1 MSKGIFITGT
11 DTGVGKTIV
20 AATLALVLR
29 MKGINVGVMKPV
41 TSGCREEEG
50 QLVSD
55 DAELLCKAAG
65 VTCNEDVAPYLLR
78 EPVAPADAAK
88 FDKVRIEFSHLK
100 ECYERLAAVHDVVIV
115 EGAGGLMVPLVGGL
129 LVADLVRELDLPLL
143 VVARPDLGTINH
155 TVLTTLCAQ
164 QMGIS
169 VAGVIINNYPES
181 PGLAEKTAPHQIG
194 SLCGAPVLGI
204 WPHREDPDPIEVVD
218 YLAYWLYNQPETAI
232 VLRAMGLSEGA
243 GEACVAPTTCASGSC
258 SGSGCLEG
266 SCK

>member
-29 MKGINVGVMKPV
+29 MKGVNVGVMKPV

-50 QLVSD
+50 RLVSD

-65 VTCNEDVAPYLLR
+65 VTCSEDVAPYLLR
-78 EPVAPADAAK
+78 EPLAPAEAAK
-88 FDKVRIEFSHLK
+88 LDGVRIDFSEIK
-100 ECYERLAAVHDVVIV
+100 ASYERLAAAHDVVIV
-115 EGAGGLMVPLVGGL
+115 EGAGGLMVPLVGGM

-143 VVARPDLGTINH
+143 VVARPNLGTINH
-155 TVLTTLCAQ
+155 TVLTCLCAQ
-164 QMGIS
+164 QMGLG
-169 VAGVIINNYPES
+169 VAGVIINNYPEA
-181 PGLAEKTAPHQIG
+181 PGLAEKSAPHHIG

-204 WPHREDPDPIEVVD
+204 WPHRDESDPIEVVD
-218 YLAYWLYNQPETAI
+218 YLAYWLHGQPETAI
-232 VLRAMGLSEGA
+232 VLREMGLGD
-243 GEACVAPTTCASGSC
+243 ACAAPSACASGSC
-258 SGSGCLEG
+258 TSSKCLEG